1 MTREGARPRAP
12 RTGYGFGCSLTCDRV
27 YRGLREQRIAG
38 TRSLPA
44 MGARSLGGRE
54 RLRREMDRGEESI
67 HFEGSTIINV

>member
-1 MTREGARPRAP
+1 MIGRARVPARRGP
-12 RTGYGFGCSLTCDRV
+12 VYGFGCSLTCDRV

-54 RLRREMDRGEESI
+54 RLTRALDRSDESSR
-67 HFEGSTIINV
+67 F